1 MQLEKHMG
9 ATIYTVGHSNQAI
22 DSFLSV
28 LADHNITAIADV
40 RSYPYSNANPQFD
53 RTALATALETRKI
66 TYVFLGKELGARTDD
81 QRCYVNGRV
90 QYDSL
95 ARTELFQ
102 EGLRRVQRGMERYR
116 VALMCA
122 EGEPLACHRTILVAR
137 YLHELGFPVKHIL
150 RDGRLEDH
158 DVSMARLLQ
167 ILGIE
172 ENLLLR
178 DKADLLS
185 EGYRIQGE
193 KIAYEIPNPEV
204 RSREFSSI
212 PKGQ

>member
-1 MQLEKHMG
+1 MG
-9 ATIYTVGHSNQAI
+9 ATIYTVGHSNQTI

-28 LADHNITAIADV
+28 LANHNITAIADV

-53 RTALATALETRKI
+53 RTALATALEARKV
-66 TYVFLGKELGARTDD
+66 TYVFLGKELGARTND
-81 QRCYVNGRV
+81 QRCYVNGKV

-102 EGLRRVQRGMERYR
+102 EGLKRIQRGMERYR

-137 YLHELGFPVKHIL
+137 YLRELGVPVQHIL

-158 DVSMARLLQ
+158 DVSMTRLLQ

-178 DKADLLS
+178 DKAELLS

-193 KIAYEIPNPEV
+193 KIAYEVPDAEV
-204 RSREFSSI
+204 RSRELSSI